1 MSATPEGGQEDG
13 FLLEGPCPFVLSAL
27 RSSTDVAP
35 DVASFPRILEET
47 LKIVTWFLFW
57 SWDSPSVCLCG
68 FHSQH
73 WKRCWTPQL
82 LCG

>member
-47 LKIVTWFLFW
+47 
-57 SWDSPSVCLCG
+57 
-68 FHSQH
+68 
-73 WKRCWTPQL
+73 
-82 LCG
+82 